1 MEEISKQVE
10 KAIKEA
16 IRLEVN
22 GRNFFNH
29 AAEITHN
36 ELGKKMFHKLADE
49 ETKHIQAFSKLF
61 SEILKDTDWKKF
73 VRDEELKG
81 GSTLIDKLKERMK
94 GAEGKSETQALS
106 IGMEL
111 EENAI
116 RFFQKA
122 AAEVND
128 PVARKIFLGISEE
141 EKFHYDL
148 LQAQH
153 DSLTNSGFW
162 LDSAEFQMDGKY

>member
-10 KAIKEA
+10 NAIKEA
-16 IRLEVN
+16 IRLEIN

-29 AAEITHN
+29 AADITQN
-36 ELGKKMFHKLADE
+36 ELGKKMFKKLAQE
-49 ETKHIQAFSKLF
+49 EVAHIEAFSKLF
-61 SEILKDTDWKKF
+61 TQILKEADWKKY
-73 VRDEELKG
+73 VRDEELRG
-81 GSTLIDKLKERMK
+81 GSALIEKLKERMK

-116 RFFQKA
+116 QFFQKA
-122 AAEVND
+122 AEEVDD
-128 PVARKIFLGISEE
+128 PVAKEIFRSISEE

>member
-61 SEILKDTDWKKF
+61 SEILKDADWKKF

-81 GSTLIDKLKERMK
+81 ESTLIEKLKERMK
-94 GAEGKSETQALS
+94 GAEGKGETQALS

-116 RFFQKA
+116 AFFQKA
-122 AAEVND
+122 AGEVND
-128 PVARKIFLGISEE
+128 PVAKEIFLSISEE

>member
-1 MEEISKQVE
+1 MEEISKPVE
-10 KAIKEA
+10 NAIKEA
-16 IRLEVN
+16 IRLEIN

-36 ELGKKMFHKLADE
+36 ELGKKMFEKLAAE
-49 ETKHIQAFSKLF
+49 EVRHIEVF
-61 SEILKDTDWKKF
+61 SELFTKILKEADWKKY

-81 GSTLIDKLKERMK
+81 ESALIEKLKERMR

-122 AAEVND
+122 ADEVED
-128 PVARKIFLGISEE
+128 PVAKEIFRNISEE

>member
-1 MEEISKQVE
+1 MEEISKAVE
-10 KAIKEA
+10 NAIKEA
-16 IRLEVN
+16 IRLEIN

-36 ELGKKMFHKLADE
+36 EHGKKMFKKLASE
-49 ETKHIQAFSKLF
+49 EVKHIEVFSKLF
-61 SEILKDTDWKKF
+61 TQILKEADWKKY

-81 GSTLIDKLKERMK
+81 ESVLIEKLKARMK

-111 EENAI
+111 EENAV

-122 AAEVND
+122 AEEVDD
-128 PVARKIFLGISEE
+128 PVAKEIFRNISEE

>member
-1 MEEISKQVE
+1 MEEISKPVE
-10 KAIKEA
+10 NAIKEA
-16 IRLEVN
+16 IRLEIN

-36 ELGKKMFHKLADE
+36 ELGKKMFEKLAAE
-49 ETKHIQAFSKLF
+49 EVRHIEVFSKLF
-61 SEILKDTDWKKF
+61 TEILKEADWKKY
-73 VRDEELKG
+73 VRDEELEG
-81 GSTLIDKLKERMK
+81 ESALIEKLKERMK

-122 AAEVND
+122 ADEVDD
-128 PVARKIFLGISEE
+128 PAAKEIFRNISEE

>member
-1 MEEISKQVE
+1 MDEISKQVE

-61 SEILKDTDWKKF
+61 SDILKDTDWKKF

-81 GSTLIDKLKERMK
+81 ESTLIDKLKERMK

-122 AAEVND
+122 AEDVND
-128 PVARKIFLGISEE
+128 PVAKEIFLSISEE

>member
-1 MEEISKQVE
+1 MEEMSKQVE
-10 KAIKEA
+10 NAIKEA
-16 IRLEVN
+16 ICLEVN

-36 ELGKKMFHKLADE
+36 ELGKKMFHKLAAE

-61 SEILKDTDWKKF
+61 SEILKETDWKKF

-81 GSTLIDKLKERMK
+81 ESSLIEKLKERMK

-122 AAEVND
+122 AEEVAD
-128 PVARKIFLGISEE
+128 PVAKEIFLSISEE

>member
-1 MEEISKQVE
+1 MEEISKPVE
-10 KAIKEA
+10 NAIKEA
-16 IRLEVN
+16 IRLEIN

-36 ELGKKMFHKLADE
+36 ELGKKMFEKLAAE
-49 ETKHIQAFSKLF
+49 EMRHIEVF
-61 SEILKDTDWKKF
+61 SELFTKILKEADWKKY

-81 GSTLIDKLKERMK
+81 ESALIEKLKERMR

-122 AAEVND
+122 ADEVDD
-128 PVARKIFLGISEE
+128 PVAKEIFRNISEE

>member
-1 MEEISKQVE
+1 MEEISKPVE

-16 IRLEVN
+16 IRLEIN

-29 AAEITHN
+29 ASAITHN
-36 ELGKKMFHKLADE
+36 ELGKKMFQRLAE
-49 ETKHIQAFSKLF
+49 EEVKHLKAFSDLF
-61 SEILKDTDWKKF
+61 TKILQEKDWKKHI
-73 VRDEELKG
+73 RDEELKG
-81 GSTLIDKLKERMK
+81 QSALIEKLAERMT
-94 GAEGKSETQALS
+94 GAKGKSEIEALS

-111 EENAI
+111 EERAVQ
-116 RFFQKA
+116 FFQKA
-122 AAEVND
+122 AEEVDD
-128 PVARKIFLGISEE
+128 PVAKDIFKQISEE

>member
-1 MEEISKQVE
+1 MEEMSKQVE
-10 KAIKEA
+10 NAIKEA

-36 ELGKKMFHKLADE
+36 ELGKKMFHKLAAE
-49 ETKHIQAFSKLF
+49 ETKHIQAFSNLF
-61 SEILKDTDWKKF
+61 SEILKETDWKKF

-81 GSTLIDKLKERMK
+81 ESSLIEKLKERMK

-122 AAEVND
+122 AEEVAD
-128 PVARKIFLGISEE
+128 PVAKEIFLSISEE

>member
-1 MEEISKQVE
+1 MEEISKPVE
-10 KAIKEA
+10 NAIKEA
-16 IRLEVN
+16 IRLEIN

-36 ELGKKMFHKLADE
+36 ELGKKMFEKLAAE
-49 ETKHIQAFSKLF
+49 EVRHIEVF
-61 SEILKDTDWKKF
+61 SELFTKILKEADWKKY

-81 GSTLIDKLKERMK
+81 ESALIEKLKERMK

-122 AAEVND
+122 ADEVDD
-128 PVARKIFLGISEE
+128 PAAKEIFRNISEE

>member
-1 MEEISKQVE
+1 MEEISKPVE
-10 KAIKEA
+10 NAIKEA
-16 IRLEVN
+16 IRLEIN

-36 ELGKKMFHKLADE
+36 ELGKKMFEKLAAE
-49 ETKHIQAFSKLF
+49 EVRHIEMF
-61 SEILKDTDWKKF
+61 SELFTKILKEAGWKKY

-81 GSTLIDKLKERMK
+81 ESALIEKLKERMK

-122 AAEVND
+122 ADEVDD
-128 PVARKIFLGISEE
+128 PAAKEIFRNISEE

>member
-1 MEEISKQVE
+1 MEEISKPVE
-10 KAIKEA
+10 NAIKEA
-16 IRLEVN
+16 IRLEIN

-36 ELGKKMFHKLADE
+36 ELGKKMFEKLAAE
-49 ETKHIQAFSKLF
+49 EMRHIEAFSELF
-61 SEILKDTDWKKF
+61 TKILKEADWKKF

-81 GSTLIDKLKERMK
+81 ESVLIEKLKERMK

-122 AAEVND
+122 ADEVDD
-128 PVARKIFLGISEE
+128 PVAKEIFRNISEE
-141 EKFHYDL
+141 EKFHFDL

-162 LDSAEFQMDGKY
+162 LDSAEFKMDGKY

>member
-1 MEEISKQVE
+1 LEEISKQIE
-10 KAIKEA
+10 NAIKEA
-16 IRLEVN
+16 IRLEIN

-29 AAEITHN
+29 AAEMTHN
-36 ELGKKMFHKLADE
+36 ELGKKMFQKLAE
-49 ETKHIQAFSKLF
+49 EEVKHIEVFSKLF
-61 SEILKDTDWKKF
+61 TEVLKEADWKKY

-81 GSTLIDKLKERMK
+81 ESPLIEKLKERMK

-111 EENAI
+111 EENAVQ
-116 RFFQKA
+116 FFQKA
-122 AAEVND
+122 ADEVND
-128 PVARKIFLGISEE
+128 PMASEIFRKISEE

>member
-1 MEEISKQVE
+1 MEEISQQVE

-16 IRLEVN
+16 LRLEVN

-36 ELGKKMFHKLADE
+36 ELGKKMFQKLAAE

-61 SEILKDTDWKKF
+61 SEILKETDWKKF
-73 VRDEELKG
+73 VRDEELRG
-81 GSTLIDKLKERMK
+81 ESTLIEKLKERMK

-116 RFFQKA
+116 QLFQKA
-122 AAEVND
+122 AQEVD
-128 PVARKIFLGISEE
+128 DVVAKEIFLSISEE

>member
-1 MEEISKQVE
+1 MEEISKPVE
-10 KAIKEA
+10 NAIKEA
-16 IRLEVN
+16 IRLEIN

-36 ELGKKMFHKLADE
+36 ELGKKMFQKLASE
-49 ETKHIQAFSKLF
+49 EVKHIEVFSKLF
-61 SEILKDTDWKKF
+61 TKILKEADWKKY

-81 GSTLIDKLKERMK
+81 ESELIEKLKERMK

-111 EENAI
+111 EENAV

-122 AAEVND
+122 ADEVDD
-128 PVARKIFLGISEE
+128 PVAKEIFRNISEE

>member
-1 MEEISKQVE
+1 VEEMSKQVE
-10 KAIKEA
+10 NAIKEA
-16 IRLEVN
+16 IRLEIN

-29 AAEITHN
+29 AAEMTHN
-36 ELGKKMFHKLADE
+36 ELGKKMFQKLAKE
-49 ETKHIQAFSKLF
+49 EVKHIEVFSKLF
-61 SEILKDTDWKKF
+61 TEVLKEADWKKY
-73 VRDEELKG
+73 VRDEELRRE
-81 GSTLIDKLKERMK
+81 SPLIEKLKERMK

-122 AAEVND
+122 SDDVDDPAASEIF
-128 PVARKIFLGISEE
+128 RKISEE

>member
-1 MEEISKQVE
+1 MEEISKPVE
-10 KAIKEA
+10 NAIKEA
-16 IRLEVN
+16 IRLEIN

-36 ELGKKMFHKLADE
+36 ELGKKMFEKLAAE
-49 ETKHIQAFSKLF
+49 EVKHIEVF
-61 SEILKDTDWKKF
+61 SELFTKILKETDWKKY

-81 GSTLIDKLKERMK
+81 ESALIEKLKERMR

-122 AAEVND
+122 ADEVED
-128 PVARKIFLGISEE
+128 PVAKEIFRNISEE

>member
-1 MEEISKQVE
+1 MDEISKQVE
-10 KAIKEA
+10 RAIKEA
-16 IRLEVN
+16 IRLEVD

-29 AAEITHN
+29 AAETTHN
-36 ELGKKMFHKLADE
+36 EHGKKMFQKLAAE
-49 ETKHIQAFSKLF
+49 EVKHIEVFSRLF
-61 SEILKDTDWKKF
+61 TEVLKEADWKKY
-73 VRDEELKG
+73 VKAEEMRG
-81 GSTLIDKLKERMK
+81 ESPLIEKLKERMK

-116 RFFQKA
+116 QFFQKA
-122 AAEVND
+122 AGEVD
-128 PVARKIFLGISEE
+128 DSAASEIFMKISEE

-162 LDSAEFQMDGKY
+162 LDSAEFRMDGKF

>member
-1 MEEISKQVE
+1 MEEISKPVE
-10 KAIKEA
+10 NAIKEA
-16 IRLEVN
+16 IRLEIN

-36 ELGKKMFHKLADE
+36 ELGKKMFEKLAAE
-49 ETKHIQAFSKLF
+49 EVKHIEVF
-61 SEILKDTDWKKF
+61 SELFTKILKEADWKKY

-81 GSTLIDKLKERMK
+81 ESALIEKLKERMR

-122 AAEVND
+122 ADEVED
-128 PVARKIFLGISEE
+128 PVAKEIFRNISEE

>member
-1 MEEISKQVE
+1 MEEISKPVE
-10 KAIKEA
+10 NAIKEA
-16 IRLEVN
+16 IRLEIN

-36 ELGKKMFHKLADE
+36 ELGKKMFEKLAAE
-49 ETKHIQAFSKLF
+49 EMRHIEVF
-61 SEILKDTDWKKF
+61 SELFTKILKEADWKKY

-81 GSTLIDKLKERMK
+81 ESALIEKLKERMR

-122 AAEVND
+122 ADEVED
-128 PVARKIFLGISEE
+128 PVAKEIFRNISEE

>member
-1 MEEISKQVE
+1 MEEISKPVE
-10 KAIKEA
+10 NAIKEA
-16 IRLEVN
+16 IRLEIN

-36 ELGKKMFHKLADE
+36 ELGKKMFEKLAAE
-49 ETKHIQAFSKLF
+49 EVRHIEVF
-61 SEILKDTDWKKF
+61 SELFTKILKEADWKKY

-81 GSTLIDKLKERMK
+81 ESALIEKLKERMK

-122 AAEVND
+122 ADEVD
-128 PVARKIFLGISEE
+128 DSAAKEIFRNISEE

>member
-1 MEEISKQVE
+1 MEEISKPVE
-10 KAIKEA
+10 NAIKEA
-16 IRLEVN
+16 IRLEIN

-36 ELGKKMFHKLADE
+36 ELGKKMFEKLAAE
-49 ETKHIQAFSKLF
+49 EVRHIEVF
-61 SEILKDTDWKKF
+61 SELFTKILKEADWKKY

-81 GSTLIDKLKERMK
+81 ESALIEKLKERMR

-122 AAEVND
+122 ADEVDD
-128 PVARKIFLGISEE
+128 PVAKEIFRNISEE

>member
-1 MEEISKQVE
+1 MEEISKPVE
-10 KAIKEA
+10 NAIKEA
-16 IRLEVN
+16 IRLEIN

-36 ELGKKMFHKLADE
+36 DLGKKMFEKLAAE
-49 ETKHIQAFSKLF
+49 EVRHIEVF
-61 SEILKDTDWKKF
+61 SELFTKILKEAGWKKY

-81 GSTLIDKLKERMK
+81 ESALIEKLKERMK

-122 AAEVND
+122 ADEVDD
-128 PVARKIFLGISEE
+128 PAAKEIFRNISEE

>member
-1 MEEISKQVE
+1 MEEISKPVE
-10 KAIKEA
+10 NAIKEA
-16 IRLEVN
+16 IRLEIN

-36 ELGKKMFHKLADE
+36 ELGKKMFEKLAAE
-49 ETKHIQAFSKLF
+49 EMRHIEVF
-61 SEILKDTDWKKF
+61 SELFTKILKEADWKKY

-81 GSTLIDKLKERMK
+81 ESTLIEKLKERMR

-122 AAEVND
+122 ADEVED
-128 PVARKIFLGISEE
+128 PVAKEIFRNISEE

>member
-1 MEEISKQVE
+1 MEEISKPVE
-10 KAIKEA
+10 NAIKEA
-16 IRLEVN
+16 IRLEIN

-36 ELGKKMFHKLADE
+36 ELGKKMFEKLAAE
-49 ETKHIQAFSKLF
+49 EVRHIEVF
-61 SEILKDTDWKKF
+61 SELFTKILKEADWKKY

-81 GSTLIDKLKERMK
+81 ESALIEKLKERMK

-122 AAEVND
+122 ADEVDD
-128 PVARKIFLGISEE
+128 PAAKEIFRNISEE

-162 LDSAEFQMDGKY
+162 LDSAEFQMDGKW

>member
-1 MEEISKQVE
+1 VEEISQQVE

-16 IRLEVN
+16 LRLEVN

-36 ELGKKMFHKLADE
+36 ELGKKMFQKLAAE

-61 SEILKDTDWKKF
+61 SEILKETDWKKF
-73 VRDEELKG
+73 VRDEELRG
-81 GSTLIDKLKERMK
+81 ESTLIEKLKERMK

-116 RFFQKA
+116 QLFQKA
-122 AAEVND
+122 AQEVD
-128 PVARKIFLGISEE
+128 DVVAKEIFLSISEE

>member
-1 MEEISKQVE
+1 MDEISKQVE
-10 KAIKEA
+10 NAIKEA
-16 IRLEVN
+16 IRLEIN

-29 AAEITHN
+29 AAEMTHN
-36 ELGKKMFHKLADE
+36 EHGKKMFQKLAE
-49 ETKHIQAFSKLF
+49 EEMKHIEAFSKLF
-61 SEILKDTDWKKF
+61 TEILKEEDWKKY
-73 VRDEELKG
+73 VKAEELRG
-81 GSTLIDKLKERMK
+81 ESPLIEKLKERMK

-116 RFFQKA
+116 QFFQKA
-122 AAEVND
+122 AGEVDD
-128 PVARKIFLGISEE
+128 PAASEIFRKISEE

-162 LDSAEFQMDGKY
+162 LDSAEFRMDGKF

>member
-1 MEEISKQVE
+1 MEEMSKQVE
-10 KAIKEA
+10 NAIKEA
-16 IRLEVN
+16 ICLEVN

-36 ELGKKMFHKLADE
+36 ELGKKMFHKLAAE

-61 SEILKDTDWKKF
+61 SEILKETDWKKF

-81 GSTLIDKLKERMK
+81 ESALIEKLKERMK

-111 EENAI
+111 EEDAI

-122 AAEVND
+122 AEEVGD
-128 PVARKIFLGISEE
+128 PVAKEIFLSISEE

>member
-1 MEEISKQVE
+1 
-10 KAIKEA
+10 
-16 IRLEVN
+16 
-22 GRNFFNH
+22 
-29 AAEITHN
+29 
-36 ELGKKMFHKLADE
+36 
-49 ETKHIQAFSKLF
+49 
-61 SEILKDTDWKKF
+61 
-73 VRDEELKG
+73 
-81 GSTLIDKLKERMK
+81 MK

-116 RFFQKA
+116 QFFQKA
-122 AAEVND
+122 AGEVDD
-128 PVARKIFLGISEE
+128 PAASEIFRKISEE

-162 LDSAEFQMDGKY
+162 LDSAEFRMDGKF

>member
-1 MEEISKQVE
+1 MEEMSKQVE
-10 KAIKEA
+10 NAIKEA

-36 ELGKKMFHKLADE
+36 ELGKKMFRKLAAE
-49 ETKHIQAFSKLF
+49 ETKHIQAFSNLF
-61 SEILKDTDWKKF
+61 SEILKETDWKKF

-81 GSTLIDKLKERMK
+81 ESSLIEKLKERMK

-122 AAEVND
+122 AEEVAD
-128 PVARKIFLGISEE
+128 PVAKEIFLSISEE

-153 DSLTNSGFW
+153 DSLNNSGFW
-162 LDSAEFQMDGKY
+162 LDSAEF